1 MTQLLGSGEGKDA
14 SKKLVEELNKP
25 AILSDDNTLQDDATT
40 RVSTPGI
47 FKKYPLLRAT
57 FLESSR

>member
-1 MTQLLGSGEGKDA
+1 MMQLLGSEEGKDV
-14 SKKLVEELNKP
+14 SKKLVEELNET

-40 RVSTPGI
+40 HVSTPGI
-47 FKKYPLLRAT
+47 FKKYPLLRAI